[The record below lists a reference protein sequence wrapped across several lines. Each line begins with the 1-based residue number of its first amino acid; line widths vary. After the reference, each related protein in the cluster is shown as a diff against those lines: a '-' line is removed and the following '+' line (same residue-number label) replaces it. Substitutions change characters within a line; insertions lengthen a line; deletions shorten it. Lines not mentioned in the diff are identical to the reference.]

1 MGKSKIVV
9 YMTVITEKALK
20 RQLLCPAHLPG
31 HRLYLTVALSAAQQE
46 PRKVTMGWQSCSGW
60 GVHRWWHGTHSV
72 VSHQMIVLWERTGER
87 EGRCN
92 WMSSM
97 LLHVP
102 LKRWGVVEILPTLF
116 SMSNYSSEKGI
127 FEYAVQKS
135 GIRRSCLRVLQI
147 SFWTCFR

>member
-1 MGKSKIVV
+1 
-9 YMTVITEKALK
+9 
-20 RQLLCPAHLPG
+20 
-31 HRLYLTVALSAAQQE
+31 
-46 PRKVTMGWQSCSGW
+46 
-60 GVHRWWHGTHSV
+60 
-72 VSHQMIVLWERTGER
+72 
-87 EGRCN
+87 
-92 WMSSM
+92 MSSM

-147 SFWTCFR
+147 SF